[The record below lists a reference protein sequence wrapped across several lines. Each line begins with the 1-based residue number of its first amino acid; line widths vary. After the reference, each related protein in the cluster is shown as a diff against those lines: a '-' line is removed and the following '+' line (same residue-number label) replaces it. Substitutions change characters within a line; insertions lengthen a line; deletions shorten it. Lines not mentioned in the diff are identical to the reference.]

1 MEKLL
6 HFFLTQIV
14 APKIRTEFVFLDI
27 LTKPNVFII
36 YSSVIL
42 TLLGIPMM
50 EPFNGFSMSVI
61 LSGFFTNAFP

>member
-1 MEKLL
+1 MLMI
-6 HFFLTQIV
+6 FSIQIV

-50 EPFNGFSMSVI
+50 EPFNSFSMSVI
-61 LSGFFTNAFP
+61 FLVNL